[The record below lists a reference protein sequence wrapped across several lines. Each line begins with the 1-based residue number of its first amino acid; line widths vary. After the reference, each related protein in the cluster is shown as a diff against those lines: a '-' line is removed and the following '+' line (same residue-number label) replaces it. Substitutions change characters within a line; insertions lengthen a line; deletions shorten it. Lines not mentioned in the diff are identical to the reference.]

1 MLKAGVEV
9 QKRFSLPVAC
19 LILGVFAL
27 PLACAFEGA
36 RRQMGVGISLLLFLI
51 YYGIFSVGL
60 NAGEGGRLPPQIGM
74 WIGNALFAVAT
85 VAGLFMVNKER
96 TPNLRNIFAGLRR
109 LRRTK

>member
-1 MLKAGVEV
+1 
-9 QKRFSLPVAC
+9 
-19 LILGVFAL
+19 
-27 PLACAFEGA
+27 
-36 RRQMGVGISLLLFLI
+36 
-51 YYGIFSVGL
+51 
-60 NAGEGGRLPPQIGM
+60 M